1 MQFRFNVMI
10 FKFRTGVIKTMTKL
24 NLVSGLLAIFC
35 MANSAYVAA
44 KPVQKIPE
52 SFNGVWIK
60 ADSAKDEKQ
69 ICKSKSLISD
79 EDFIL
84 QFNRKNNT
92 YQYQSYSFSETGKIQ
107 SFSSVTENSIKGKA
121 RIRSEQ
127 EGEESRTTNG
137 NFDFSIKNDRLFSS
151 DFIGKTKKSGLYHC
165 R

>member
-1 MQFRFNVMI
+1 MI
-10 FKFRTGVIKTMTKL
+10 FKFQIGAFKTMTKR
-24 NLVSGLLAIFC
+24 NLVSGLLTILC
-35 MANSAYVAA
+35 MVNTAYVAA

-60 ADSAKDEKQ
+60 ADSSKDEKQ

-107 SFSSVTENSIKGKA
+107 SFSSVTENSIRGKA
-121 RIRSEQ
+121 RIRLEQ

-137 NFDFSIKNDRLFSS
+137 NFDFSITNDRLFSS
-151 DFIGKTKKSGLYHC
+151 DFSGKTKKAGLYHC
-165 R
+165 K

>member
-1 MQFRFNVMI
+1 MI
-10 FKFRTGVIKTMTKL
+10 FKFQMGVFKTMTKR
-24 NLVSGLLAIFC
+24 NLVSAVLAVFC

-92 YQYQSYSFSETGKIQ
+92 YQYQSYSFFETGKIL
-107 SFSSVTENSIKGKA
+107 SFTSVTESVIKGKA
-121 RIRSEQ
+121 RIKAGQ
-127 EGEESRTTNG
+127 EGEESRTTNN
-137 NFDFSIKNDRLFSS
+137 NFDFSIKNDRLFST
-151 DFIGKTKKSGLYHC
+151 DFVGKTKKTGLYHC
-165 R
+165 K